1 MCWKTKLINNAQ
13 TSKKFFHFLLQ
24 RAKNDTIFRV
34 SSSLSYTSLIAIV
47 PLFAIGLAIF
57 SAFPGFNAIKDQ
69 FQDFILKNFVP
80 DIGQEISQY
89 FVGFLNA
96 SAQMT
101 TIGVVGL
108 AVTSIM
114 LLSTIENS
122 LNFIFKVY
130 KPRNIKTKITLYWTV
145 ITLGPILLGAAF
157 SLRSYLFALQKIMPE
172 EISQSMFIGNLIPS
186 LMTMLV
192 LVMVYTLVPNK
203 KVPLL
208 NAFAGALVAVFLF
221 WVLRKVFGIL
231 VIENATYKTLYG
243 ALATLPVFLIWMYLS
258 WSVVIFGAVVTASL
272 DDFKEENKELN
283 KEKQREFKIVE
294 YKENFPQ
301 RKNKK
306 RTKKFLPKEQK

>member
-1 MCWKTKLINNAQ
+1 MYWKTKFKNAAETAKNFLI
-13 TSKKFFHFLLQ
+13 FLVR

-47 PLFAIGLAIF
+47 PLFVIGLAIF
-57 SAFPGFNAIKDQ
+57 SAFPGFTTIKGQ

-89 FVGFLNA
+89 FVSFLNA
-96 SAQMT
+96 SAQVT

-122 LNFIFKVY
+122 FNFIFKVY

-157 SLRSYLFALQKIMPE
+157 SLRSYLFTLQNLMPE
-172 EISQSMFIGNLIPS
+172 GIGKSMYFSQMIPS
-186 LMTMLV
+186 LITMLV
-192 LVMVYTLVPNK
+192 LVMVYVLVPNK
-203 KVPLL
+203 KVKIS
-208 NAFAGALVAVFLF
+208 NAFVGAFIAVLLF
-221 WVLRKVFGIL
+221 GVLRKSFGIL

-243 ALATLPVFLIWMYLS
+243 ALAALPVFLIWMYLA
-258 WSVVIFGAVVTASL
+258 WSVVIFGAVVTAAL
-272 DDFKEENKELN
+272 EEYQAIEDEKAEENKHLE
-283 KEKQREFKIVE
+283 EKTPLAKIKKV
-294 YKENFPQ
+294 
-301 RKNKK
+301 KNIKK
-306 RTKKFLPKEQK
+306 LLQKEQK

>member
-1 MCWKTKLINNAQ
+1 MCWKTTLINKAQ
-13 TSKKFFHFLLQ
+13 TSKKFIHFLLQ

-69 FQDFILKNFVP
+69 FQEFILKNFVP

-172 EISQSMFIGNLIPS
+172 QISQSMFLGSLIPS

-294 YKENFPQ
+294 YKENFPK

>member
-1 MCWKTKLINNAQ
+1 MYWKTKLKNASE
-13 TSKKFFHFLLQ
+13 TLKNFLIFLFR

-47 PLFAIGLAIF
+47 PLFVIGLAIF
-57 SAFPGFNAIKDQ
+57 SAFPGFTTIKDQ

-89 FVGFLNA
+89 FVSFLNA
-96 SAQMT
+96 SAQVT

-157 SLRSYLFALQKIMPE
+157 SLRSYLFTLQNLMPE
-172 EISQSMFIGNLIPS
+172 GISKSMYLSQMLPNLI
-186 LMTMLV
+186 TMLV
-192 LVMVYTLVPNK
+192 LVMVYVLVPNK
-203 KVPLL
+203 KVKIS
-208 NAFAGALVAVFLF
+208 NAFVGAFIAVLLF
-221 WVLRKVFGIL
+221 WVLRKSFGIL

-243 ALATLPVFLIWMYLS
+243 ALAALPVFLIWMYLA
-258 WSVVIFGAVVTASL
+258 WSVVIFGAVVTAAL
-272 DDFKEENKELN
+272 EEYQALEDEKAEENKRLA
-283 KEKQREFKIVE
+283 EKTPLAKIKKV
-294 YKENFPQ
+294 
-301 RKNKK
+301 KNIKK
-306 RTKKFLPKEQK
+306 LLQKEQK

>member
-1 MCWKTKLINNAQ
+1 MYWKTKFKNAAV
-13 TSKKFFHFLLQ
+13 TLKKFLIFLVR

-47 PLFAIGLAIF
+47 PLFVIGLAIF
-57 SAFPGFNAIKDQ
+57 SAFPGFTTIKEQ

-89 FVGFLNA
+89 FVSFLNA
-96 SAQMT
+96 SAQVT

-157 SLRSYLFALQKIMPE
+157 SLRSYLFTLQNLMPE
-172 EISQSMFIGNLIPS
+172 ELSNSMYLSQMIPNLI
-186 LMTMLV
+186 TMLV
-192 LVMVYTLVPNK
+192 LVMVYVLVPNK
-203 KVPLL
+203 KVKIS
-208 NAFAGALVAVFLF
+208 NALVGAFIAVLLF
-221 WVLRKVFGIL
+221 WVLRKSFGIL

-243 ALATLPVFLIWMYLS
+243 ALAALPVFLIWMYLA
-258 WSVVIFGAVVTASL
+258 WSVVIFGAVVTAAL
-272 DDFKEENKELN
+272 EEYQAIEAENAEENKRLE
-283 KEKQREFKIVE
+283 EKTPLAKIKKV
-294 YKENFPQ
+294 
-301 RKNKK
+301 KNIKK
-306 RTKKFLPKEQK
+306 LLQKEQK

>member
-1 MCWKTKLINNAQ
+1 MYWKTKFKNAAETAKNFLI
-13 TSKKFFHFLLQ
+13 FLVR

-47 PLFAIGLAIF
+47 PLFVIGLAIF
-57 SAFPGFNAIKDQ
+57 SAFPGFTTIKGQ

-89 FVGFLNA
+89 FVSFLNA
-96 SAQMT
+96 SAQVT

-122 LNFIFKVY
+122 FNFIFKVY

-157 SLRSYLFALQKIMPE
+157 SLRSYLFTLQNLMPE
-172 EISQSMFIGNLIPS
+172 GIGKSMYFSQMIPS
-186 LMTMLV
+186 LITMLV
-192 LVMVYTLVPNK
+192 LVMVYVLVPNK
-203 KVPLL
+203 KVKIS
-208 NAFAGALVAVFLF
+208 NAFVGAFIAVLLF
-221 WVLRKVFGIL
+221 GVLRKSFGIL

-243 ALATLPVFLIWMYLS
+243 ALAALPVFLIWMYLA
-258 WSVVIFGAVVTASL
+258 WSVVIFGAVVTAAL
-272 DDFKEENKELN
+272 EEYQAIEDEKAEENKRLE
-283 KEKQREFKIVE
+283 EKTPLAKIKKV
-294 YKENFPQ
+294 
-301 RKNKK
+301 KNIKK
-306 RTKKFLPKEQK
+306 LLQKEQK

>member
-1 MCWKTKLINNAQ
+1 MYWKTKFKNAAETLKNFLI
-13 TSKKFFHFLLQ
+13 FLVR

-47 PLFAIGLAIF
+47 PLFVIGLAIF
-57 SAFPGFNAIKDQ
+57 SAFPGFITIKTQ

-89 FVGFLNA
+89 FVSFLSA
-96 SAQMT
+96 SAQIT

-157 SLRSYLFALQKIMPE
+157 SLRSYLFTLQSLMPE
-172 EISQSMFIGNLIPS
+172 GISNSMYLSQMIPNLI
-186 LMTMLV
+186 TMLV
-192 LVMVYTLVPNK
+192 LVMVYVLVPNK
-203 KVPLL
+203 KVKIS
-208 NAFAGALVAVFLF
+208 NAFVGAFIAVLLF
-221 WVLRKVFGIL
+221 WVLRKSFGIL

-243 ALATLPVFLIWMYLS
+243 ALAALPVFLIWMYLA
-258 WSVVIFGAVVTASL
+258 WSVVIFGAVVTAAL
-272 DDFKEENKELN
+272 EEYQAFEDEKAEENKRLA
-283 KEKQREFKIVE
+283 EKTPLAKIKKV
-294 YKENFPQ
+294 
-301 RKNKK
+301 KNIKK
-306 RTKKFLPKEQK
+306 LLQKEQK

>member
-1 MCWKTKLINNAQ
+1 MYWKTKFKNAAV
-13 TSKKFFHFLLQ
+13 TLKKFLIFLVR

-47 PLFAIGLAIF
+47 PLFVIGLAIF
-57 SAFPGFNAIKDQ
+57 SAFPGFTTIKEQ

-89 FVGFLNA
+89 FVSFLNA
-96 SAQMT
+96 SAQVT

-157 SLRSYLFALQKIMPE
+157 SLRSYLFTLQNLMPE
-172 EISQSMFIGNLIPS
+172 ELSNSMYLSQMIPNLI
-186 LMTMLV
+186 TMLV
-192 LVMVYTLVPNK
+192 LVMVYVLVPNK
-203 KVPLL
+203 KVKIS
-208 NAFAGALVAVFLF
+208 NALVGAFIAVLLF
-221 WVLRKVFGIL
+221 WVLRKSFGIL

-243 ALATLPVFLIWMYLS
+243 ALAALPVFLIWMYLA
-258 WSVVIFGAVVTASL
+258 WSVVIFGAVVTAAL
-272 DDFKEENKELN
+272 EEYQAIEAENAEENKRLE
-283 KEKQREFKIVE
+283 EKTPLAKI
-294 YKENFPQ
+294 
-301 RKNKK
+301 KK
-306 RTKKFLPKEQK
+306 VNNIKKLLQKEQK